1 MYGSTWIGELWINI
15 DYRLWSLANPRFC
28 MVFFFPSVVNWIARK
43 MCSSSTTFSS
53 MEDNIWLVPVLCT
66 HSFQSE
72 SSLRVNLPKWRE
84 TLPKNS
90 WRMSIDRVPS
100 FVVQQNMRESGFS
113 SQSVDQRLTPTSTF
127 LSGPQLYTISTF
139 TLNMFGAGIKS
150 SVWSFRASV
159 YGLLKWGEDI
169 CFQVWARNFGR
180 WSSH

>member
-1 MYGSTWIGELWINI
+1 MNK
-15 DYRLWSLANPRFC
+15 YRLWSMTNPRFC

-43 MCSSSTTFSS
+43 MCSSSITFSS

-72 SSLRVNLPKWRE
+72 LSLRMNLTNWRE
-84 TLPKNS
+84 TPPKNS
-90 WRMSIDRVPS
+90 WRMSIDRVQSWVFEQNMWEVGFSLISGSLHLPS
-100 FVVQQNMRESGFS
+100 FC
-113 SQSVDQRLTPTSTF
+113 SQPTCIQF
-127 LSGPQLYTISTF
+127 QL
-139 TLNMFGAGIKS
+139 LHWNMFGAEIKP